1 MASSNNDTQQML
13 LKTDES
19 DNLGIS
25 WEIGVIIGIII
36 IILAIVAAAIFQRRR
51 RRRLALLLAED
62 LEKTQDR
69 RDSTHAP
76 FTRSLSAT
84 LNESHEPRKSTK
96 DVPGL
101 FASTIS
107 KPLPSASSALSSKRS
122 SRMEYY
128 AEQPS
133 KTPPP
138 PNYYWDH
145 RS

>member
-1 MASSNNDTQQML
+1 MASLNNDTQQML

-62 LEKTQDR
+62 LEKTQHP

-76 FTRSLSAT
+76 STRSLSAT
-84 LNESHEPRKSTK
+84 LKESHELRKSTK
-96 DVPGL
+96 DVPEL

-128 AEQPS
+128 IEQPS
-133 KTPPP
+133 QTP